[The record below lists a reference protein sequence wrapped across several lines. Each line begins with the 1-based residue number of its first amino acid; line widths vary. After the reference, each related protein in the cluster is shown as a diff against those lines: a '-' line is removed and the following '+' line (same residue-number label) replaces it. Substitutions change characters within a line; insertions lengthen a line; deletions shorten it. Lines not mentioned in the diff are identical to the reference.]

1 MLVARRNFELGKITM
16 PKAPETSF
24 IDPMQELLVYL
35 QGMLSLVE
43 NASDQ
48 KIDLSQPVMCLLEE
62 TQELLLEE
70 QFGSDEEDT
79 IASAVIFCEAIH
91 SLLTLSK
98 RVNLDWLSTV
108 PPLLLKLNM
117 LVLESI
123 KGQQPEKVIC
133 IDA

>member
-1 MLVARRNFELGKITM
+1 MLVPRNYFELGKINM
-16 PKAPETSF
+16 PKAPETNF

-35 QGMLSLVE
+35 QGMQSLVE
-43 NASDQ
+43 NATDQ
-48 KIDLSQPVMCLLEE
+48 KKDLSQPVMCLLEE
-62 TQELLLEE
+62 AQELLLEE
-70 QFGSDEEDT
+70 QFSSDEEET
-79 IASAVIFCEAIH
+79 IASAVIFCEAMH

-108 PPLLLKLNM
+108 PPLLLKLNL

-123 KGQQPEKVIC
+123 KGQQPYEVIC